1 MIWYECQD
9 TIGLPEVT
17 QDVELLIKP
26 EDLPFKYLSVV
37 WDGKNLWFYS
47 NNERSPWD
55 TLHKTVHFKEWAY
68 IVD

>member
-1 MIWYECQD
+1 M
-9 TIGLPEVT
+9 
-17 QDVELLIKP
+17 ELLIKP